1 MEEKGNLSGFF
12 SIIEYL
18 DIWYKTM
25 APGILIICILKNK
38 FIKNRDMITFSLFI
52 NQPLI

>member
-12 SIIEYL
+12 SIIFYL

-25 APGILIICILKNK
+25 APSMLIICVLKNK
-38 FIKNRDMITFSLFI
+38 FIKNRDMITFSLFV
-52 NQPLI
+52 NH